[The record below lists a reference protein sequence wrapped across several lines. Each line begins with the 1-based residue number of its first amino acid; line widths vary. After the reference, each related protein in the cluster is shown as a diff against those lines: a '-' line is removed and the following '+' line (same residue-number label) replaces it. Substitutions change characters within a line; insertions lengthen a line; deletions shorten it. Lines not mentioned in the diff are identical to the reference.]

1 MSVKY
6 EIRKKLLQKRKEI
19 HSKKLDECVCNMLV
33 DSNLFKNAQSIL
45 LYASLDDEISTDC
58 LIDYAI
64 NCGKKVA
71 LPVCRDKKGNMDFY
85 YIKSTDE
92 LVKGYFS
99 VREPDAD
106 KCAVVTDYSDS
117 ICIVPAVSYDEK
129 GFRLGYGKGYYD
141 RFLQKYTSISVGLC
155 YNELIEKELPINSYD
170 VPVDYIVTQN
180 RLISVD
186 NEEDNNGK

>member
-1 MSVKY
+1 MSVKN

-19 HSKKLDECVCNMLV
+19 HSKKLDECVYNMLV
-33 DSNLFKNAQSIL
+33 DSDIFKNAQTIL
-45 LYASLDDEISTDC
+45 LYASLDDEISTDSM
-58 LIDYAI
+58 IDYAI
-64 NCGKKVA
+64 NSGKKVA
-71 LPVCRDKKGNMDFY
+71 LPVCRDKNGNMDFY

-106 KCAVVTDYSDS
+106 KCTVVTDYSGS

-129 GFRLGYGKGYYD
+129 GYRLGYGKGYYD

-155 YNELIEKELPINSYD
+155 YNELIEKELPINSFD

-180 RLISVD
+180 RVITVD